1 MNDLFV
7 GMRKARIL
15 IPDNTPL
22 SLLAMVGPKALD
34 WLFVP
39 GAEVWVTDMVRREA
53 LRDPAEGG
61 DQRELHRRDITDWFE
76 RNKHLIHE
84 QPTEEGEEYRKAM
97 EAWRLAGMPKELK
110 PSWKGRG
117 ERSVLEVLDGIEKV
131 VAEGEVVIAIVDD
144 RRARAA
150 IKTLEDVDVDLM
162 ATETYLEWLVRR
174 FGIKEAATAWMTIK
188 IATDKKAPSAPDEDP
203 VHIYRR

>member
-15 IPDNTPL
+15 IPGNTPL
-22 SLLAMVGPKALD
+22 SLLAMVGPEALD

-53 LRDPAEGG
+53 LRDPPEGG
-61 DQRELHRRDITDWFE
+61 DQRELHRRDIINWFE

-84 QPTEEGEEYRKAM
+84 QPTDEGEEYRKAM

-117 ERSVLEVLDGIEKV
+117 ERSVLEVLEQDLGKP
-131 VAEGEVVIAIVDD
+131 VISSASAMMWHALRLTGVGQPI
-144 RRARAA
+144 AGYGGLL
-150 IKTLEDVDVDLM
+150 TL
-162 ATETYLEWLVRR
+162 R
-174 FGIKEAATAWMTIK
+174 
-188 IATDKKAPSAPDEDP
+188 
-203 VHIYRR
+203 